1 MKFPIVTAID
11 TSIKCNTSMKQSI
24 EDKGY
29 TRVEVTIFTR
39 DRDSYGPATLIIER
53 HDTCGNRL
61 ETEYLKG
68 ETGEELI
75 ERWFEW
81 KNNLESADLV
91 ERKSLISRLDELSS
105 EMESAGF
112 EGAKALLDGIME
124 PMRTNLLEDKS

>member
-1 MKFPIVTAID
+1 MTFPIAKAIN
-11 TSIKCNTSMKQSI
+11 TSIACMTSMKKSI
-24 EDKGY
+24 EAKGY

-39 DRDSYGPATLIIER
+39 DEDSYAPTTLVIDW
-53 HDTCGNRL
+53 HDTCGKRL
-61 ETEYLKG
+61 ETEYLRGK
-68 ETGEELI
+68 TGRELV

-81 KNNLESADLV
+81 KRNLESADLV